1 MKTYDDWLKVYS
13 EVYDAI
19 PRDPELACPNCGHHT
34 LQLVFTGNPER
45 GVGHG
50 AFWCDTC
57 LQGINTCRSPIPEGA
72 TVRDDKLPP
81 DERLPEIPNFRLVH

>member
-34 LQLVFTGNPER
+34 LRLVFTGNPER

-72 TVRDDKLPP
+72 IVHDDNLPL
-81 DERLPEIPNFRLVH
+81 DERWPKIPNFHLVH